1 MAPLTTLPHSS
12 ISREL
17 YDGSATRMGHLRSLS
32 VIFRRQDD
40 LEKRNFV
47 THKNP
52 LFIIVL
58 IMGAVLLC
66 AVIGAIYAKCA
77 SARRKSLHAKEAFDR
92 RRSSVMS
99 LSKGTIEKGRLGSST
114 STLGPDEDW
123 TPQKLDTKLDTLQGL
138 KLQAIHEVPSSD
150 ELKASANVAE
160 EKRMPVCE
168 EENEDEDERRDTN
181 EGWSHNERWNHNQG
195 WINNDSA
202 KGSNVHSHKNGNE
215 HRRGFINEHANADNM
230 DIERQ
235 QNCERCGGYVESERV
250 CEGCGEP
257 HVG

>member
-1 MAPLTTLPHSS
+1 MSQ
-12 ISREL
+12 RL
-17 YDGSATRMGHLRSLS
+17 YEGSVTRMGHLHSLS
-32 VIFRRQDD
+32 IIFRRRNN

-47 THKNP
+47 SHKNP
-52 LFIIVL
+52 LFIIVI
-58 IMGAVLLC
+58 IMGIVLFC
-66 AVIGAIYAKCA
+66 AVVGAVYAKCA

-99 LSKGTIEKGRLGSST
+99 LGKGTIEKGRLGSAT
-114 STLGPDEDW
+114 STLGPEEDW
-123 TPQKLDTKLDTLQGL
+123 TPQKVDTKLDTDHGL
-138 KLQAIHEVPSSD
+138 RLQAIHEVPSSD
-150 ELKASANVAE
+150 ELRPSVDVAE

-168 EENEDEDERRDTN
+168 EEYEEDDDEGRDTKG
-181 EGWSHNERWNHNQG
+181 GWINNERWNNNQG
-195 WINNDSA
+195 WINNNSGEGSSA
-202 KGSNVHSHKNGNE
+202 YGHEHDNE
-215 HRRGFINEHANADNM
+215 HRSEFINRFANVNSI